1 MNNERPIVNNLFL
14 FTFTIIVEIKTNQDF
29 MENFAK
35 LIHKSHIT
43 YLPTNF
49 PAQFY
54 GLPDGKVYIIFARLY
69 EIKFQRS
76 GIEFVTA
83 EHLEFS
89 YNYTDE
95 KLILHG
101 NQDSKKTVYPEQ
113 VDKQDPK
120 FKILKVN
127 REINSLAEA
136 FTLLNKKAK
145 TQLLKKPEDIQ
156 IIPEKGNRDHLSIA

>member
-1 MNNERPIVNNLFL
+1 MNIQPGIVNNFFL
-14 FTFTIIVEIKTNQDF
+14 FTFTILVEIKTNQDF

-54 GLPDGKVYIIFARLY
+54 GLPNGKVYILFARLY
-69 EIKFQRS
+69 EIKYQRS

-89 YNYTDE
+89 YNYAEE
-95 KLILHG
+95 KLISHG
-101 NQDSKKTVYPEQ
+101 SSDSKKPVYPEQ
-113 VDKQDPK
+113 VDKQNPK
-120 FKILKVN
+120 FKILRVN
-127 REINSLAEA
+127 RDINSLAEA
-136 FTLLNKKAK
+136 FVLLNKKAK
-145 TQLLKKPEDIQ
+145 TQLSAKPQDIQ
-156 IIPEKGNRDHLSIA
+156 IIPEKGSRDHLSIA

>member
-1 MNNERPIVNNLFL
+1 MNNKQGIVNNYFL
-14 FTFTIIVEIKTNQDF
+14 FTFTILVELKTNQDF

-76 GIEFVTA
+76 GIEFITA

-89 YNYTDE
+89 YNYADE

-101 NQDSKKTVYPEQ
+101 NTDSKKNVYPEQ
-113 VDKQDPK
+113 VDKQNPK
-120 FKILKVN
+120 FKILKIN

-136 FTLLNKKAK
+136 FVLLNNKAK
-145 TQLLKKPEDIQ
+145 TQLQKKPKDIQ
-156 IIPEKGNRDHLSIA
+156 IVPEKGSRDHLSIA

>member
-1 MNNERPIVNNLFL
+1 MNNKHTLVNNFFL
-14 FTFTIIVEIKTNQDF
+14 FTFTILVKIKTNQDF
-29 MENFAK
+29 MENYAK
-35 LIHKSHIT
+35 LIHKTHIT

-76 GIEFVTA
+76 GIEFITA

-89 YNYTDE
+89 YNYAEE

-101 NQDSKKTVYPEQ
+101 NLDSKKPVYPEQ
-113 VDKQDPK
+113 VDKQNPK

-136 FTLLNKKAK
+136 FVLLNQKAK
-145 TQLLKKPEDIQ
+145 TQLLKKPKDIQ

>member
-1 MNNERPIVNNLFL
+1 
-14 FTFTIIVEIKTNQDF
+14 

-35 LIHKSHIT
+35 LIHKTHIT

-54 GLPDGKVYIIFARLY
+54 GLPDGKVYILFSRLY

-89 YNYTDE
+89 YNYAEE

-101 NQDSKKTVYPEQ
+101 NMDSKKPVYQEQ
-113 VDKQDPK
+113 VDKQNPK

-136 FTLLNKKAK
+136 FVLLNKKAK
-145 TQLLKKPEDIQ
+145 TQLAKKPEEIQ
-156 IIPEKGNRDHLSIA
+156 IIPNKGNRDHLSIA

>member
-1 MNNERPIVNNLFL
+1 MNNRKGIVNNFFF
-14 FTFTIIVEIKTNQDF
+14 FTFTIIVEIKTYQDF

-54 GLPDGKVYIIFARLY
+54 GLPDGKVYILFARLY

-76 GIEFVTA
+76 GIEFITA

-89 YNYTDE
+89 FNYAEE
-95 KLILHG
+95 KLISHG
-101 NQDSKKTVYPEQ
+101 NTDSKKPVYLEQ
-113 VDKQDPK
+113 VDKPNPR

-127 REINSLAEA
+127 REFKSLAEA
-136 FTLLNKKAK
+136 FVQLNQKAK
-145 TQLLKKPEDIQ
+145 TQLSQKTQDIQ